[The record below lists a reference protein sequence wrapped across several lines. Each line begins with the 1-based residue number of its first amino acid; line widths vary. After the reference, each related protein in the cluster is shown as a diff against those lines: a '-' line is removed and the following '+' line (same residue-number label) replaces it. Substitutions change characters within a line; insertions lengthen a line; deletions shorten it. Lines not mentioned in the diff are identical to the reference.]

1 MAEESPKFRLFFRYL
16 CCLLHLIGITYHC
29 TELDFDAY
37 KIFGGRFKFL
47 TFLNM
52 ILQWIYFT
60 SSVVS
65 DVQFFIKKRKSEVS
79 SYLCDLLF
87 AAWVFPIGLIVTL
100 LFWGLYM
107 VDPYSC
113 QNEKEAKL
121 TPVWLNH
128 YMHSFPG
135 IAVMLEQLLF
145 KHEYPTKRTG
155 IKAVL
160 GFGILYTAWVFLIV
174 SVSDFW
180 VYPFLQK
187 MTLPS
192 IAAFFGASYILL
204 VSIYLTGH
212 WLATRVPAVEQK
224 QTTEKKID

>member
-1 MAEESPKFRLFFRYL
+1 MI
-16 CCLLHLIGITYHC
+16 HLIGITYHC

-60 SSVVS
+60 SSAVS
-65 DVQFFIKKRKSEVS
+65 DVQYFIKKRKSEVS

-87 AAWVFPIGLIVTL
+87 AAWVFPVGLVVSL

-121 TPVWLNH
+121 LPVWLNH
-128 YMHSFPG
+128 YMHTFPA
-135 IAVMLEQLLF
+135 ISVMFEQLLF
-145 KHEYPTKRTG
+145 KHEYPSRSIG

-160 GFGILYTAWVFLIV
+160 GFGVLYTAWVFVIA

-187 MTLPS
+187 MPLPFM
-192 IAAFFGASYILL
+192 AVFFGAAYVLL
-204 VSIYLTGH
+204 ISIYLMGH
-212 WLATRVPAVEQK
+212 WLAMRPPADQQEQIN
-224 QTTEKKID
+224 QNKKTD